1 METILMLI
9 AIVLL
14 LIVIAGMLLFA
25 VTASLDLIGY
35 VVSDVPF
42 IPIPHYVV
50 EKVVALAPK
59 KNGVFY
65 DLGSGEGRMVVAV
78 ARAYPEMQVIGIEKA
93 PLPVLMTR
101 FFRKNRPA
109 NAEFMFKDF
118 NEVSLSNASFVYIYL
133 LSKISFRLEPKLVA
147 ELPRGARL
155 VSCDFPLKI
164 RQPDQ
169 IIPVAYKDNSHTLYV
184 YDF

>member
-50 EKVVALAPK
+50 EK
-59 KNGVFY
+59 
-65 DLGSGEGRMVVAV
+65 VVAV